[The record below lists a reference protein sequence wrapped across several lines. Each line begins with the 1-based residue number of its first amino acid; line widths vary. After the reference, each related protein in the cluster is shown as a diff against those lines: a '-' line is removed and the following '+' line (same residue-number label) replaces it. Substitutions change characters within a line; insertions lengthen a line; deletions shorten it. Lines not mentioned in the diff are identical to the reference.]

1 MKYKNNLY
9 KDILIFGIA
18 TLLIKSVNLFLVP
31 IYTRFFSP
39 FEYGLLEI
47 LSIASF
53 FLSEIIVMGSDSA
66 QSFYFSKYKK
76 LKFFFKQK
84 LITSILHFRIFWGLI
99 VIGFAMLF
107 LLIINIF
114 IKLELFLYLLSFINI
129 FIFQILIVGLQIFRN
144 NYQPLKYILISAT
157 QVILTSLF
165 TIILVI
171 FFNFKI
177 EGALYSLF
185 FSNLFSCLICWF
197 LNRKYIQFVSI
208 NFDWWPKIIRFG
220 LPLLPVGLSLYLIT
234 FLDRWLVKYYFGYFS
249 LGIYAVATKIALII
263 LLFTESF
270 RIAWNPYAMDGMAQN
285 NKKLFKDVARIYLGL
300 GMIFVVILVSLGPWL
315 IKILTTEYYYSAHLF
330 IGFLAI
336 SNIFFSFT
344 QIVCVGILKKEKTIK
359 LTYSYLLSLLLLV
372 CIQYIFIKFFGLVG
386 IPMGVSTSYIFLIL
400 IIIFFSEK
408 LWTVN
413 FSLQI
418 LLLQIFFG
426 FGFVLLFS
434 FANSLFSLLESI
446 FLTTA
451 TVFML
456 LIITINK
463 EDIVKLKFIF
473 NKLKLNK
480 LIKYFF

>member
-39 FEYGLLEI
+39 IEYGLLEI
-47 LSIASF
+47 LSIVSF

-76 LKFFFKQK
+76 LKFFFKKK
-84 LITSILHFRIFWGLI
+84 LITSILHFRVFWGLI
-99 VIGFAMLF
+99 VICFAMLF

-249 LGIYAVATKIALII
+249 LGIYAVATKIAFII

-300 GMIFVVILVSLGPWL
+300 GMIFVVILVSLGPLL

-330 IGFLAI
+330 IGFVAI

-359 LTYSYLLSLLLLV
+359 LSYSYLLSLLFLV

-386 IPMGVSTSYIFLIL
+386 IPMGVSISYIFLIL

-408 LWTVN
+408 LWRVN
-413 FSLQI
+413 FSLKI

-434 FANSLFSLLESI
+434 FANFRFSLLESI

-463 EDIVKLKFIF
+463 EDSVKLKFIF